1 MAPAPVLLQV
11 CAMNRIGK
19 LAVTLCFLALVPN
32 RAAHADA
39 SADLRRQLNEYHAAE
54 SALRPSAAMPLTD
67 RRYLDRYDADLTTAY
82 LDARRKINSDTRSR
96 LSSIEREALKSQDQL
111 SYDIF
116 DWSLGDDANEL
127 KPGIADRFRLLPLN
141 QFNGAQI
148 TFAREA
154 QERGAAPFNRPR
166 DYDNAIRRMLGF
178 SRWLDQAIANM
189 REGLKQGV
197 SQPRAVVERMI
208 AQVDTIAAGDP
219 EVSVFMG
226 PVKDVAKIAAPDRA
240 RIAESYRA
248 AVSGELIPAYRRLA
262 EFLKG
267 EYLPHARE
275 SPGLAAIPGGKEM
288 YLYLVKSETT
298 TDLSPEAIHAMGL
311 KEIAR
316 IETEMEAVKRAAG
329 FPGSLNAFRQNL
341 KTDARFKFKDEAAMR
356 AEFTRVRDAVLEH
369 LGTVFSHKPKAQ
381 ITFRFHEGFVAPD
394 RPAAEYAAGSGDGS
408 RPGTVYLN
416 SFDLPSRPTYTSEV
430 LELHEGIPGHHLQ
443 TQFAAENTSL
453 PRFRR
458 FGQETA
464 FVEGWALY
472 AESLGPELGLYGDP
486 YQKFG
491 ALSFDAWRASRLVVD
506 TGMHWLGWSREQ
518 AIAFLGA
525 HTTLSRN
532 EAEEEVDR
540 YIAIPGQALSYKIGE
555 QDILDLRRRAKAAL
569 GEKFDLKRFH
579 DAILKDGAMPLSI
592 LNAKI
597 DRWIAAEKQEI
608 L

>member
-11 CAMNRIGK
+11 WAMNRTGK
-19 LAVTLCFLALVPN
+19 FAVAICFLALVPN
-32 RAAHADA
+32 GAARADA
-39 SADLRRQLNEYHAAE
+39 SADLTRLLNDYRAAE

-67 RRYLDRYDADLTTAY
+67 RRYLDRYDDDLTTAY

-96 LSSIEREALKSQDQL
+96 LSSIDRKALRSQDQL
-111 SYDIF
+111 TYDIL
-116 DWSLGDDANEL
+116 DWSLGDDASEL

-141 QFNGAQI
+141 QFNGEHI
-148 TFAREA
+148 SFAREA
-154 QERGAAPFNRPR
+154 QERGTAPFNRSR

-178 SRWLDQAIANM
+178 TRWLDQAIANM
-189 REGLKQGV
+189 REGLQQGV
-197 SQPRAVVERMI
+197 TEPHAVVERMI
-208 AQVDTIAAGDP
+208 AQVDAIAAGEP
-219 EVSVFMG
+219 ELSVFMR
-226 PVKDVAKIAAPDRA
+226 PVKDASKIAAADRA
-240 RIAESYRA
+240 RIVESYRE

-262 EFLKG
+262 EFLKT

-298 TDLSPEAIHAMGL
+298 TDLSPDAIHALGL

-316 IETEMEAVKRAAG
+316 IESEMEAVKKEAG
-329 FPGSLNAFRQNL
+329 FSGSLDAFRQYL
-341 KTDARFKFKDEAAMR
+341 KTDSKFKFKDEAAMR
-356 AEFTRVRDAVLEH
+356 AEFTRVRDAALEH
-369 LGTVFSHKPKAQ
+369 LDAVFSHKPKAQ
-381 ITFRFHEGFVAPD
+381 LTFRFHEGFVAPD
-394 RPAAEYAAGSGDGS
+394 RPAAEYTPGSGDGR

-416 SFDLPSRPTYTSEV
+416 SFDLPSRGTYTSEV

-443 TQFAAENTSL
+443 TQFAAENASL

-472 AESLGPELGLYGDP
+472 AESLGPELGLYSDP

-491 ALSFDAWRASRLVVD
+491 ALSFDAWRAARLVVD
-506 TGMHWLGWSREQ
+506 TGMHWLGWSRER
-518 AIAFLGA
+518 AVAFLSA

-555 QDILDLRRRAKAAL
+555 QDILDLRQRAKAAL
-569 GEKFDLKRFH
+569 GDKFDLKRFH
-579 DAILKDGAMPLSI
+579 DAVLKDGAMPLSI

-597 DRWIAAEKQEI
+597 DRWIAAEK
-608 L
+608 